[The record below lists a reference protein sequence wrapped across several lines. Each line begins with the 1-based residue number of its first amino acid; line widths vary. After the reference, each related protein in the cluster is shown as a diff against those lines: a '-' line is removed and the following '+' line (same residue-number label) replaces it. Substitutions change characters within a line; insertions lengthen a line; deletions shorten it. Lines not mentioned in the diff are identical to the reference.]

1 MGGILPISLSS
12 CSCFICD
19 CLIPDDVLLPSFIW
33 PEGPTDPGV
42 GFVSALL
49 SLEFDGLL
57 IVCAGPLLALIG
69 ELGDF
74 SDWPDLRGDTRPF
87 CRMLV

>member
-1 MGGILPISLSS
+1 MLDCNLFASL
-12 CSCFICD
+12 
-19 CLIPDDVLLPSFIW
+19 L
-33 PEGPTDPGV
+33 TDPGV
-42 GFVSALL
+42 GLVSALL

-57 IVCAGPLLALIG
+57 IDCAGPLLAFTG

-87 CRMLV
+87 